1 MPVTFDCS
9 DSFCERL
16 AKIVNSDHLSILVK
30 IKVSGEQVSDAMGQ
44 LGLKLKHGRIRVSDV
59 FRLCSEIAAEL
70 DSRAGSCRGR
80 KMCDV
85 LKNVIDR
92 NCDILVWS

>member
-1 MPVTFDCS
+1 MPVTFDYS
-9 DSFCERL
+9 DSFCERI

-30 IKVSGEQVSDAMGQ
+30 IKVSGKQVSDAMEQ
-44 LGLKLKHGRIRVSDV
+44 LGLKLKHGRIRASDV
-59 FRLCSEIAAEL
+59 FQLCSEIAAEL
-70 DSRAGSCRGR
+70 DNRAGSCRGR

-85 LKNVIDR
+85 LKNVIER

>member
-1 MPVTFDCS
+1 MPATFDCS
-9 DSFCERL
+9 DYFCERL
-16 AKIVNSDHLSILVK
+16 AKIVNSDHLAIRIKL
-30 IKVSGEQVSDAMGQ
+30 KVSPDQVSDAMEQ
-44 LGLKLKHGRIRVSDV
+44 LDLKLKHVRIRASDV
-59 FRLCSEIAAEL
+59 FRLCSEIATEL
-70 DSRAGSCRGR
+70 DIQAGSCRGR